1 MHHIHVYLYIH
12 IFMYIYIYT
21 HDYPAISMYVSAHMY
36 IHMCLFEHVHRHV
49 MYIISTFILSTHD
62 LYVFLNRSPL
72 SCFSRKIR
80 TLEDQRSS
88 NRENEGQ
95 AIGLWGSFPLNFQ
108 FQFSILFADLW
119 APRPLNVSKPP
130 TIGFYEI
137 KRA

>member
-1 MHHIHVYLYIH
+1 MLYIISDVQKLYIATH
-12 IFMYIYIYT
+12 SYKTIVHDYAKVYMNASHTCVSIYTYIYVYIYIYT

-80 TLEDQRSS
+80 TLED
-88 NRENEGQ
+88 
-95 AIGLWGSFPLNFQ
+95 
-108 FQFSILFADLW
+108 
-119 APRPLNVSKPP
+119 
-130 TIGFYEI
+130 
-137 KRA
+137 